1 MYNIQ
6 APAKYPVHFQVNIVF
21 SAANVQ
27 KVAASRVLIP
37 VLMCG
42 SPTKNGLG
50 NGNTIINHTIISYI
64 IIFLIPWKWKDAFFS
79 NTTWH
84 TIATAEQEIL
94 WLIHWM
100 FLSPPDH
107 HHHPGG
113 MGGMRQWPKMPHND
127 MINHGV
133 INETSSN
140 INETP
145 WHSQLFTLKNAK
157 KKTTELGEKNLCWF
171 NMAMGNPPFIA
182 FFFSSKT
189 LVDV

>member
-6 APAKYPVHFQVNIVF
+6 APAKYPVHFQVNIVC

-84 TIATAEQEIL
+84 TVATAEQEIL
-94 WLIHWM
+94 WLIH
-100 FLSPPDH
+100 P
-107 HHHPGG
+107 
-113 MGGMRQWPKMPHND
+113 GGMRQWPKMPHND

-133 INETSSN
+133 INETSCQKILPSMKHHR
-140 INETP
+140 TSMK
-145 WHSQLFTLKNAK
+145 HT
-157 KKTTELGEKNLCWF
+157 
-171 NMAMGNPPFIA
+171 MA
-182 FFFSSKT
+182 
-189 LVDV
+189 

>member
-1 MYNIQ
+1 M
-6 APAKYPVHFQVNIVF
+6 
-21 SAANVQ
+21 
-27 KVAASRVLIP
+27 AASRVLIP

-84 TIATAEQEIL
+84 TVATAEQEIL

-100 FLSPPDH
+100 FLSPKRIIIIITQEEWEECGNDPRCPTMTWSTMGSSMKH
-107 HHHPGG
+107 HRTSMKHHGIANYLP
-113 MGGMRQWPKMPHND
+113 WKMPKK
-127 MINHGV
+127 IYRARRKKPLLIQHGNGKSTIYSV
-133 INETSSN
+133 
-140 INETP
+140 
-145 WHSQLFTLKNAK
+145 
-157 KKTTELGEKNLCWF
+157 
-171 NMAMGNPPFIA
+171 
-182 FFFSSKT
+182 FFLIQT